1 MERLTELSEFF
12 TINIASAVQ
21 KEAKK
26 CAKEVL
32 ITAFLCPPAAVW
44 NTASVALSLS
54 LSQAYE
60 SVSITGRILD
70 SDE

>member
-1 MERLTELSEFF
+1 MERLTELSAFSKFF

-54 LSQAYE
+54 LSQTY
-60 SVSITGRILD
+60 
-70 SDE
+70 